1 LAAYTILFGIMAYP
15 FFRYMSDGAA
25 SLLLVPLAAAI
36 VIIIIRSPKAQ
47 VRIIR
52 FSVIIAACAIPLFI
66 ALFTAE
72 QSAIKY
78 LAFCLFYVLIA
89 IVAIDFSFA
98 KLERL
103 VFWYTGLFCLSLIA
117 FVIFPSLPQYEDSEY
132 VAYGVQQI
140 DGERLR
146 GIFPHA
152 NDLGIFAAAL
162 ALFNLW
168 RTSFTVR
175 SIWSIDILLIA
186 ICALITIYSGS
197 VSGLIVLLG
206 GVLWRFFG
214 DFVVLNALR
223 IGFVVISVL
232 QLLFYGW
239 AQDVLIS
246 GSFWWRFHM
255 AERVWEITPIV
266 HLRPDLIASQE
277 TWSHSLILDL
287 LLTYGIFLTI
297 VAVLAILIYTF
308 FCGSRTA
315 VGMLIVILPMCVQ
328 PPGALPASF
337 MILVFAVASCIVTSP
352 GQSAPSIVRKNAPLP
367 TDRHLRLE

>member
-1 LAAYTILFGIMAYP
+1 MAYP
-15 FFRYMSDGAA
+15 FIRYLSDGLTTF
-25 SLLLVPLAAAI
+25 LLAPLVVSILILMI
-36 VIIIIRSPKAQ
+36 VNPRIQ
-47 VRIIR
+47 VRLVR
-52 FSVIIAACAIPLFI
+52 FSVAIAACAIPLFVSLFI
-66 ALFTAE
+66 AEL
-72 QSAIKY
+72 SAIKY
-78 LAFCLFYVLIA
+78 LAFCLIYILIA
-89 IVAIDFSFA
+89 VVAMDFSFA
-98 KLERL
+98 KLDRL

-132 VAYGVQQI
+132 LAYGVQQI

-168 RTSFTVR
+168 RTNIAVR
-175 SIWSIDILLIA
+175 SLWSFDILLIA
-186 ICALITIYSGS
+186 ICAVITIYSGS
-197 VSGLIVLLG
+197 ISGLIVLLG
-206 GVLWRFFG
+206 GVVWRIFG
-214 DFVVLNALR
+214 DFVALNALR
-223 IGFVVISVL
+223 VGLVVISVL

-255 AERVWEITPIV
+255 AERVWEISPLV

-308 FCGSRTA
+308 FCGTRTA
-315 VGMLIVILPMCVQ
+315 VGTLIVILPMCVQ

-337 MILVFAVASCIVTSP
+337 MILVFAVASCIVRSP
-352 GQSAPSIVRKNAPLP
+352 GRPAPSIIRKNAPLQ
-367 TDRHLRLE
+367 TDGYLRLE